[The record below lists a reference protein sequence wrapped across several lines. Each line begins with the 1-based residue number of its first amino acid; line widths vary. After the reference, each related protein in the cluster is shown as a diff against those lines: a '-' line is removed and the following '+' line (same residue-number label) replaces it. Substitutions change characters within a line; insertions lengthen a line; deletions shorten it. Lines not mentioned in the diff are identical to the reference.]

1 MLLAFPT
8 GSAMPVPVSC
18 CTHYSQQSQ
27 HPKAEEGHQD
37 SFHPM
42 AGGKRWSTFRFGS
55 LGRMAGQL
63 LLKHSV
69 KHLGSGKRQHQQIS
83 LANSLPPANRGIKIQ
98 QQTSALPFV
107 VQCMNSL
114 SAGDRGWESLVV
126 VQGAT
131 LGNRRKSEEAKK
143 RTKKPQK
150 NHQPASNDQ
159 GELERNCSCS
169 WASSCMVISRL
180 CFVKHRAMKLDEKI
194 QSTAGLLMKHTDRTE
209 QESPPVQREH
219 CWALER
225 TGIISA
231 PQSRKS
237 FWKPKKSTIK
247 SVSKSTPRRTMFF
260 FTWPAPLI

>member
-42 AGGKRWSTFRFGS
+42 AGGKRWSTIRFGS
-55 LGRMAGQL
+55 LGCMAGQL

-114 SAGDRGWESLVV
+114 SAGDRDWESLVV

-143 RTKKPQK
+143 RKK
-150 NHQPASNDQ
+150 N
-159 GELERNCSCS
+159 
-169 WASSCMVISRL
+169 
-180 CFVKHRAMKLDEKI
+180 
-194 QSTAGLLMKHTDRTE
+194 
-209 QESPPVQREH
+209 
-219 CWALER
+219 
-225 TGIISA
+225 
-231 PQSRKS
+231 
-237 FWKPKKSTIK
+237 PKKTTNQQVMIK
-247 SVSKSTPRRTMFF
+247 ESWRGTVR
-260 FTWPAPLI
+260 APEHHLAWWYPDCAKGALLGFGEDWNYISPTV